1 MSDPASLAMAAR
13 RTRRNFL
20 MPMRFTI
27 GRMNGAKYGSASAV
41 SMISGLVISISSPP
55 QRTPPPPA
63 ARRLRHQ
70 SVPSL
75 HGRGRTKPSGVGRIA
90 IGVEYGLPERR
101 PRCRTTPQ
109 IGVHPVSAARRASG
123 AGSAEDQLR
132 EHFRGL
138 RRLSRDEPELFTVIA
153 ELAIRGVRDAS
164 LRKIVGGTDDA
175 WRAMLRT
182 LLRRA
187 KDEGAVATTLD
198 PDGMAAVIVA
208 TLKGT
213 FMLPSSEPE
222 NVERT
227 FRQLETLV
235 GLRAK
240 RSSASRGRAKR

>member
-1 MSDPASLAMAAR
+1 LIKRQATTPAEPRKDALVAAAYQILATR
-13 RTRRNFL
+13 GFEGLRTREVAAAVGVNIATLHYYFPHKEDLIRGVVAYA
-20 MPMRFTI
+20 MGRF
-27 GRMNGAKYGSASAV
+27 
-41 SMISGLVISISSPP
+41 
-55 QRTPPPPA
+55 
-63 ARRLRHQ
+63 
-70 SVPSL
+70 
-75 HGRGRTKPSGVGRIA
+75 RGTLG
-90 IGVEYGLPERR
+90 
-101 PRCRTTPQ
+101 
-109 IGVHPVSAARRASG
+109 G

-132 EHFRGL
+132 AHFRGL
-138 RRLSRDEPELFTVIA
+138 RRLSGDEPELFTVMA
-153 ELAIRGVRDAS
+153 ELAIRGVRDPS

-187 KDEGAVATTLD
+187 RDEGAVAEDLD

-213 FMLPSSEPE
+213 FMLPASEPA

-240 RSSASRGRAKR
+240 RTATASGRAKR

>member
-1 MSDPASLAMAAR
+1 MATQPEPRKDALVAAAYKVLATR
-13 RTRRNFL
+13 GFEGLRTREVAAAVGVNIATLHYYFPHKEDLIRGVVGYA
-20 MPMRFTI
+20 MGRF
-27 GRMNGAKYGSASAV
+27 
-41 SMISGLVISISSPP
+41 
-55 QRTPPPPA
+55 
-63 ARRLRHQ
+63 
-70 SVPSL
+70 
-75 HGRGRTKPSGVGRIA
+75 RGTLG
-90 IGVEYGLPERR
+90 
-101 PRCRTTPQ
+101 
-109 IGVHPVSAARRASG
+109 G

-132 EHFRGL
+132 AHFRGL
-138 RRLSRDEPELFTVIA
+138 RVLSRDEPELFAVMA

-187 KDEGAVATTLD
+187 RDEGAVPRDLD
-198 PDGMAAVIVA
+198 PEGMAAVIVA

-213 FMLPSSEPE
+213 FMLPATEPE

-240 RSSASRGRAKR
+240 RSTSARAKQRRTS

>member
-1 MSDPASLAMAAR
+1 MIKSQAPPQTEPRRDALIAAAYQVLATR
-13 RTRRNFL
+13 GFEGLRTREVAAAVGVNVATLHYYFPHKEDLIRGVVGYA
-20 MPMRFTI
+20 MGRF
-27 GRMNGAKYGSASAV
+27 
-41 SMISGLVISISSPP
+41 
-55 QRTPPPPA
+55 
-63 ARRLRHQ
+63 
-70 SVPSL
+70 
-75 HGRGRTKPSGVGRIA
+75 RGTLG
-90 IGVEYGLPERR
+90 
-101 PRCRTTPQ
+101 
-109 IGVHPVSAARRASG
+109 G

-132 EHFRGL
+132 AHFRGL
-138 RRLSRDEPELFTVIA
+138 RAISRDEPELFAVMA
-153 ELAIRGVRDAS
+153 ELAIRGVRDSS

-187 KDEGAVATTLD
+187 RDEGALPADLD

-213 FMLPSSEPE
+213 FMLPASEPE

-240 RSSASRGRAKR
+240 RAGSARARA

>member
-1 MSDPASLAMAAR
+1 LIKSQAPPQTEPRRDALIAAAYQVLATR
-13 RTRRNFL
+13 GFEGLRTREVAAAVGVNVATLHYYFPHKEDLIRGVVGYA
-20 MPMRFTI
+20 MGRF
-27 GRMNGAKYGSASAV
+27 
-41 SMISGLVISISSPP
+41 
-55 QRTPPPPA
+55 
-63 ARRLRHQ
+63 
-70 SVPSL
+70 
-75 HGRGRTKPSGVGRIA
+75 RGTLG
-90 IGVEYGLPERR
+90 
-101 PRCRTTPQ
+101 
-109 IGVHPVSAARRASG
+109 G

-132 EHFRGL
+132 AHFRGL
-138 RRLSRDEPELFTVIA
+138 RALSRDEPELFAVMA
-153 ELAIRGVRDAS
+153 ELAIRGVRDSS

-187 KDEGAVATTLD
+187 RDEGALPADLD

-213 FMLPSSEPE
+213 FMLPASEPE

-240 RSSASRGRAKR
+240 RAGSARARA